1 MITQRV
7 KDILKDETTPGTV
20 LITIFAD
27 KYGME
32 ALEWDPET
40 IHMELEELLGSK
52 MPPAPFNK
60 LMAAIEVTTSDS
72 FYRDLPS
79 FIRLCNALYDGTLHV
94 GTFDPA
100 DAAEIAWGVA
110 EALML
115 WPPLPSEQKPFD
127 EKIVGYIQQALRDEG
142 LARAPGILSIGNMP
156 MKEYENVQE
165 SFADDPVM
173 FQAITELERA
183 KVEAIEE
190 IVQQRLALTIT
201 LFAEL
206 NLDNGNAIDAAKNLQ
221 QMLMRASEDR
231 KKLRP
236 V

>member
-7 KDILKDETTPGTV
+7 KDILRDETTPGTV
-20 LITIFAD
+20 LISIFVD
-27 KYGME
+27 IYGME

-52 MPPAPFNK
+52 MPPSPFNK

-100 DAAEIAWGVA
+100 DAVEIAWGVA
-110 EALML
+110 EALLL
-115 WPPLPSEQKPFD
+115 WPPLPDEQEPFD
-127 EKIVGYIQQALRDEG
+127 QKIVGYIQQALRDEG

-156 MKEYENVQE
+156 MKEYEHVQE

-183 KVEAIEE
+183 KIEE
-190 IVQQRLALTIT
+190 IERIVGQRLSLAAAL
-201 LFAEL
+201 FNEVK
-206 NLDNGNAIDAAKNLQ
+206 LDNGDALAAVKRLQ
-221 QMLMRASEDR
+221 QVLQLASEDR
-231 KKLRP
+231 TKLRP